1 MLSKPK
7 NRKVAAFLAF
17 TGTVLPI
24 SGFHKFYLGQP
35 VWGIL
40 YLLLWWTHIPKVA
53 SAIEGVWYLLQ
64 DQAEFDRNF
73 NLNVLPAESLSATQS
88 ASIDPAQVGAI
99 ADALR
104 QLDKLRQDGLM
115 SEYEFE
121 QKRRQLLDRIA

>member
-17 TGTVLPI
+17 IGTVLPV

-35 VWGIL
+35 LWGVL
-40 YLLLWWTHIPKVA
+40 YLLLWWTHIPKIA

-73 NLNVLPAESLSATQS
+73 NLNVLPADSKTPSPS
-88 ASIDPAQVGAI
+88 VDPAQVGAI
-99 ADALR
+99 AEALR

>member
-1 MLSKPK
+1 
-7 NRKVAAFLAF
+7 
-17 TGTVLPI
+17 
-24 SGFHKFYLGQP
+24 
-35 VWGIL
+35 L

>member
-1 MLSKPK
+1 
-7 NRKVAAFLAF
+7 
-17 TGTVLPI
+17 
-24 SGFHKFYLGQP
+24 

-40 YLLLWWTHIPKVA
+40 YLLLWWTHIPQVA

-64 DQAEFDRNF
+64 DPDEFDRNF
-73 NLNVLPAESLSATQS
+73 NLAVMPA
-88 ASIDPAQVGAI
+88 ASSVPAQPAGVDPAQVGAI

-104 QLDKLRQDGLM
+104 QLDSLRQDGLM

>member
-7 NRKVAAFLAF
+7 SRKIAAILAF
-17 TGTVLPI
+17 TGTVSPI

-40 YLLLWWTHIPKVA
+40 YLLLWWTHIPQVA

-64 DQAEFDRNF
+64 DPDEFDRNF
-73 NLNVLPAESLSATQS
+73 NLAVMPAASSVPTQP
-88 ASIDPAQVGAI
+88 AGVDPAQVGAI

-104 QLDKLRQDGLM
+104 QLDSLRQDGLM